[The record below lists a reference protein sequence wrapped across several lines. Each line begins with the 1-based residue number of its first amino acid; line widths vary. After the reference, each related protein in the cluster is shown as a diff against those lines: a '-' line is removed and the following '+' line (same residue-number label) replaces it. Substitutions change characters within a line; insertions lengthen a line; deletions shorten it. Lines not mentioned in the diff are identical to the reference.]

1 MDGNIMKI
9 NGKRIVFKGVNRHEF
24 DCYYGRAIPESKIAH
39 DLDIM
44 KLNNINAI
52 RTSHYPNNSKLYE
65 LCDIYGF
72 YVIDETNM
80 ETHGSWQIRGSV
92 RCDKN
97 TVPMIIHIG
106 MKQYWIEQNP
116 CLNAIKTMPVSL
128 FGLAV
133 MNLMVV
139 KISMICLSTS
149 VKLTHLV

>member
-1 MDGNIMKI
+1 MVNALYL
-9 NGKRIVFKGVNRHEF
+9 KGVNRHEF

-97 TVPMIIHIG
+97 TVPNDHPHWHEAVLDRAKIH
-106 MKQYWIEQNP
+106 
-116 CLNAIKTMPVSL
+116 A
-128 FGLAV
+128 
-133 MNLMVV
+133 
-139 KISMICLSTS
+139 
-149 VKLTHLV
+149 

>member
-72 YVIDETNM
+72 YVIDETNL
-80 ETHGSWQIRGSV
+80 ESHGTWQIRGTV
-92 RCDKN
+92 RCDQN
-97 TVPMIIHIG
+97 TVPNDIPHWHDAVLDRAKSMLERDKNHASIIIWSCG
-106 MKQYWIEQNP
+106 NESYGGKISLI
-116 CLNAIKTMPVSL
+116 CLN
-128 FGLAV
+128 
-133 MNLMVV
+133 
-139 KISMICLSTS
+139 TS
-149 VKLTHLV
+149 VKLTHLA

>member
-1 MDGNIMKI
+1 
-9 NGKRIVFKGVNRHEF
+9 
-24 DCYYGRAIPESKIAH
+24 
-39 DLDIM
+39 M

-97 TVPMIIHIG
+97 TVPNDHPHWHEAVLDRAKSMLERDKNHASIIIWSCG
-106 MKQYWIEQNP
+106 NESYGGKNIYDMSEYFRKADP
-116 CLNAIKTMPVSL
+116 SRLVSL
-128 FGLAV
+128 
-133 MNLMVV
+133 
-139 KISMICLSTS
+139 
-149 VKLTHLV
+149 